1 MSQVSFVVDASLVW
15 KYLVWD
21 WCPELAVWKGGE
33 DEEMPQDGRIIII
46 SFSLQRKAR
55 HWSRPWE
62 GKKRKV
68 STIRTNREGRPAL
81 LTHHGNG
88 INRIVSQH
96 HTRHLQKSL
105 SSVSFAAGEMV
116 FLSHPLLTT
125 RLLSGP
131 VILRCQDP
139 CLGCRDSLEVQSYFT
154 QHPSRAE
161 PLTLSTKKERERRGE
176 LFRRPPRLPPRTCP
190 RPRSGYSILLE
201 VDVSTINMH

>member
-68 STIRTNREGRPAL
+68 STIRTNQEGRPAL

-116 FLSHPLLTT
+116 FLSHLLLTT

-139 CLGCRDSLEVQSYFT
+139 CLGCTDNLEVQSYFT
-154 QHPSRAE
+154 
-161 PLTLSTKKERERRGE
+161 
-176 LFRRPPRLPPRTCP
+176 
-190 RPRSGYSILLE
+190 
-201 VDVSTINMH
+201 

>member
-1 MSQVSFVVDASLVW
+1 M
-15 KYLVWD
+15 
-21 WCPELAVWKGGE
+21 GGE
-33 DEEMPQDGRIIII
+33 EEESIYHQDQPRGPSSAPHTPRQWYQQNR
-46 SFSLQRKAR
+46 FSTSYSSSSK
-55 HWSRPWE
+55 
-62 GKKRKV
+62 
-68 STIRTNREGRPAL
+68 
-81 LTHHGNG
+81 
-88 INRIVSQH
+88 
-96 HTRHLQKSL
+96 KSL

-116 FLSHPLLTT
+116 FLSHLLLTT

-139 CLGCRDSLEVQSYFT
+139 CLGCKDSLEVQSYFT

-201 VDVSTINMH
+201 ADVSTINMH